1 MYIMLGGQTGV
12 GPRWTLGGWA
22 LIKYILCPTPTCP
35 PDFIH
40 LRIVP
45 SPSFGTFP
53 LSHVIE
59 LVWMLFSLSI
69 GMSVILPPLIPP
81 SPSPISL
88 PPISPP
94 PISPPPIS
102 PPPSF
107 CRRFTT
113 MWCSC
118 NQWRRSF
125 SSYWP
130 LRSIPLRTPL

>member
-1 MYIMLGGQTGV
+1 MYIMSGGRTEV

-40 LRIVP
+40 MRIVP
-45 SPSFGTFP
+45 SLSFGTFP

-69 GMSVILPPLIPP
+69 GMSVILPSLIPP
-81 SPSPISL
+81 SPL
-88 PPISPP
+88 PPSLLPP
-94 PISPPPIS
+94 SLLPPSPIS

-118 NQWRRSF
+118 TQWRRSF
-125 SSYWP
+125 SSCWL